1 MKNTL
6 FIILLTIT
14 YSFSLK
20 CTDLTYKIIPALQ
33 HLNHEYVLTKN
44 TITTELKKDSIGY
57 LEEIYKWTGSSKNQ
71 KLESLTETYITRNN
85 LADSI
90 IYSNEYKYNDIYYT
104 ENDSTGIF
112 TYGDSGRIIFGKDTS
127 IIKVHFIDIQNVAQG
142 DLKITGIMTSKL
154 YLLNDTLHTKNL
166 FHYDSLRKPDS
177 ASYITINDPNDELS
191 CISYKYDKDSL
202 KYILDPESNT
212 YSIVQHADTIIQT
225 TYSNQ
230 IIKNFFVST
239 SVVFQNEN
247 TSIRIK
253 QRKQNSKEIKNKYYD
268 LKGRLYTKQIP
279 YRVFF

>member
-104 ENDSTGIF
+104 
-112 TYGDSGRIIFGKDTS
+112 
-127 IIKVHFIDIQNVAQG
+127 
-142 DLKITGIMTSKL
+142 
-154 YLLNDTLHTKNL
+154 
-166 FHYDSLRKPDS
+166 
-177 ASYITINDPNDELS
+177 
-191 CISYKYDKDSL
+191 
-202 KYILDPESNT
+202 
-212 YSIVQHADTIIQT
+212 
-225 TYSNQ
+225 
-230 IIKNFFVST
+230 T
-239 SVVFQNEN
+239 SVH
-247 TSIRIK
+247 
-253 QRKQNSKEIKNKYYD
+253 
-268 LKGRLYTKQIP
+268 
-279 YRVFF
+279 